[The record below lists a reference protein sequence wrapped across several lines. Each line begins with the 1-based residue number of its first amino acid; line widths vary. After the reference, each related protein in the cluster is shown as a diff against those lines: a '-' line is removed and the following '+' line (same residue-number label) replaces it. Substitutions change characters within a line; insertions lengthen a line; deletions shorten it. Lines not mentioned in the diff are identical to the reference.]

1 MKIRTVIKTSL
12 LAISLL
18 VFLFFIYSI
27 LPRVRH
33 HNSSYGVPLEQS
45 TVLSPACKQQL
56 TNYITDTAWYAQTL
70 VAMQGEQVIFE
81 TGDTKKLIN
90 CHSARKSIISLLI
103 GIAQD
108 KGLLRIGETLAELE
122 IDESHTPLSAQ
133 EKSATIRD
141 LLLARSGVYLP
152 AEAETDFAKNNR
164 PKREQYQPG
173 EFFFYNNFDF
183 NVLGSILEQKTGESI
198 GQFMEENLAQPLGM
212 QDFAAS
218 NVVYGNTW
226 PVPNRTQS
234 DYPVYYIFLSA
245 RDLARIGVM
254 VGQNGTWAN
263 RQVVS
268 PSWIAESTRVY
279 NSFPAGQKWGIYD
292 DYSYLWWL
300 EFDRQTIWADG
311 FGGQFLLIDP
321 AHQLTIS
328 QRNFTGNSLLSS
340 GLYLSAKEKQGRPTD
355 VFHVHERIKKAIFG
369 K

>member
-33 HNSSYGVPLEQS
+33 HNSSYGVPLEKS
-45 TVLSPACKQQL
+45 AVLSPIIKQQL
-56 TNYITDTAWYAQTL
+56 TTYITDTASYAQTL

-90 CHSARKSIISLLI
+90 CHSARKSIMSLLI
-103 GIAQD
+103 GIAKD
-108 KGLLRIGETLAELE
+108 KGLLRLDETLAELE

-152 AEAETDFAKNNR
+152 AEAETDFAKSNR
-164 PKREQYQPG
+164 PKRNQYRPG

-183 NVLGSILEQKTGESI
+183 NVLGSILEQKTGQSI
-198 GQFMEENLAQPLGM
+198 GQFMEENLARPLGM

-226 PVPNRTQS
+226 PVPNRTRS

-254 VGQNGTWAN
+254 VGQKGKWGN
-263 RQVVS
+263 QEVVS
-268 PSWIAESTRVY
+268 PAWIAESTRVY
-279 NSFPAGQKWGIYD
+279 NSFPEGQKWGVYH

-300 EFDRQTIWADG
+300 EFDHQTIWADG

-321 AHQLTIS
+321 ANQLTIS

-340 GLYLSAKEKQGRPTD
+340 GIYLASKNNQGNPRD
-355 VFHVHERIKKAIFG
+355 VIHVHERIKKAIFG

>member
-1 MKIRTVIKTSL
+1 MKIRKMIKTVL
-12 LAISLL
+12 LTITLL

-27 LPRVRH
+27 LPRVRYYP
-33 HNSSYGVPLEQS
+33 STYGVPLEKRS
-45 TVLSPACKQQL
+45 SLSVDFKQEL
-56 TNYITDTAWYAQTL
+56 TRYIADTARYAQAL
-70 VAMQGEQVIFE
+70 VAMQREKLIFE

-90 CHSARKSIISLLI
+90 CHSARKSIMSLLI
-103 GIAQD
+103 GIAKE
-108 KGLLRIGETLAELE
+108 KGLLRLDETLADLG
-122 IDESHTPLSAQ
+122 IDESTTPLTAQ

-152 AEAETDFAKNNR
+152 AEAETDFARNNR
-164 PKREQYQPG
+164 PKREQYKPG

-183 NVLGSILEQKTGESI
+183 NVLGSILEQKTGQSI
-198 GQFMEENLAQPLGM
+198 GQFMEENLAQLLGM

-254 VGQNGTWAN
+254 VGQNGKWGN
-263 RQVVS
+263 QQIVS
-268 PSWIAESTRVY
+268 PVWIEESTRIY
-279 NSFPAGQKWGIYD
+279 NSFPEGQSWGVYD

-300 EFDRQTIWADG
+300 EFDHQTIWADG

-321 AHQLTIS
+321 AHQITIS

-340 GLYLSAKEKQGRPTD
+340 GLYLAGKDNQGNPRD
-355 VFHVHERIKKAIFG
+355 VIHVYERIKKAIFG